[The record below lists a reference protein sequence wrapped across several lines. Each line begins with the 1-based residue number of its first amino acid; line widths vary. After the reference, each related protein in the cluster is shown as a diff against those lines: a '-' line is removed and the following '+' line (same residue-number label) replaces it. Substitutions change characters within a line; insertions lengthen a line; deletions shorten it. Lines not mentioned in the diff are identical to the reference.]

1 MDIRSIIDSEDTP
14 PPRKSS
20 IPNLVRQEYRPSPTR
35 LPTTYEAQSPLHDN
49 RRENK
54 PPQPA
59 PLQTPAQNGFHF
71 PTGPSHSNAQS
82 PYQHTLSTGSSS
94 GPYPHVQPLSQSPSR
109 GHPAPQYVQRDGHSA
124 SAAAGNRS
132 FGHSTPLSQT
142 PTSSSPG
149 SAGAYSNF
157 PRPTSSHSIPTPGSA
172 QHPPAFFRESPQ
184 PPGTQTRNLSQST
197 SGPQHLSQPGTP
209 LGPPSS
215 YRRSSFN
222 PLRESPGTHDRQR
235 NLSGGS
241 YGQLQSANHSPA
253 TAPSPQNYRGQRSPS
268 SVQGYPTPREREK
281 SLSVSPKT
289 RLPSLPS
296 GEWRDSLESPLYQAP
311 QWSGNVTPAKRKA
324 ETECSDLIS
333 TERPIL
339 NRTPSRITSIGVQGL
354 LNAEPSD
361 QTIGRPTHQQ
371 QAINPMTR
379 DSDKEL
385 YSSLPKPINHTLPT
399 TISQNLPN
407 PAGYTL
413 QKPPPDS
420 TRQSA
425 RAPLTSKAHPT
436 QVPVQHRPLTPP
448 APMQTTSDPTSN
460 PSSSTE
466 PSATIKS
473 ESFTTRN
480 EPTETTSRSVKE
492 VPAWHMSANTGGQQP
507 VKRGNI
513 GATESGTNAIS
524 EPAKKKPRL
533 GTTPKDNMVASVEKP
548 PVETYRAST
557 NSQSSKKKPLRV
569 SRWQDIPIYAQS
581 VRGQK
586 RTAELFALSTQR
598 RGTGQQ
604 APPSISVPNGAAPV
618 RHPSQANGNT
628 NADSHIPQTNGV
640 HIPVAQ
646 PTSTNNGPSG
656 PWEPSITNVIP
667 SEELVRVMMDWL
679 FEHVV
684 VRDDV
689 GVGPAGGAASQ
700 GAVLEIEAKLGR
712 LEDTYTNERIK
723 IPVLTECVVSHLDPS
738 MRIKFISSM
747 TEVGLLL
754 GLYSVFIV

>member
-20 IPNLVRQEYRPSPTR
+20 IPNLVKQEYRPSLTR
-35 LPTTYEAQSPLHDN
+35 LPKTYEAQSPVYDI
-49 RRENK
+49 RREHK
-54 PPQPA
+54 PPQPT
-59 PLQTPAQNGFHF
+59 PLQTTAQNGFHF
-71 PTGPSHSNAQS
+71 PNEPLYNSGQS
-82 PYQHTLSTGSSS
+82 PYQHTFPTGSSS
-94 GPYPHVQPLSQSPSR
+94 GSYSHVQPLSQSPSR

-142 PTSSSPG
+142 PTSSTPG

-184 PPGTQTRNLSQST
+184 PPGTQTRNVSQST
-197 SGPQHLSQPGTP
+197 SGPQYLSQPGTP

-241 YGQLQSANHSPA
+241 YGQPQSATPSPA
-253 TAPSPQNYRGQRSPS
+253 TVPSPQNYRDQRSPS
-268 SVQGYPTPREREK
+268 SIQGYPTPREREK

-296 GEWRDSLESPLYQAP
+296 GEWRDPLESPLYQAP

-324 ETECSDLIS
+324 EIESSDLINP
-333 TERPIL
+333 ERPIL
-339 NRTPSRITSIGVQGL
+339 NRIPSRTTSIGVQGL

-361 QTIGRPTHQQ
+361 QTIERPTRQQ
-371 QAINPMTR
+371 QATNSTIR

-385 YSSLPKPINHTLPT
+385 YSSVPKPINHTLPT
-399 TISQNLPN
+399 KISENLPN
-407 PAGYTL
+407 SASHTL
-413 QKPPPDS
+413 QRPPPDS
-420 TRQSA
+420 THQSA
-425 RAPLTSKAHPT
+425 RAPLTSKAYPT

-448 APMQTTSDPTSN
+448 APMQTTSDPTPN
-460 PSSSTE
+460 LSSDTG
-466 PSATIKS
+466 PSATTKS
-473 ESFTTRN
+473 EYSTTRN
-480 EPTETTSRSVKE
+480 ESTETTSRSVKE
-492 VPAWHMSANTGGQQP
+492 VPTWSMSANTDGQQP
-507 VKRGNI
+507 VKRANI
-513 GATESGTNAIS
+513 EATESGTNPIS

-533 GTTPKDNMVASVEKP
+533 GTALKDNMVPSVEKP
-548 PVETYRAST
+548 PGETYRAST
-557 NSQSSKKKPLRV
+557 NFQSSKKKPPKV
-569 SRWQDIPIYAQS
+569 SRWQDVPVYAQS

-598 RGTGQQ
+598 RGRGQQ
-604 APPSISVPNGAAPV
+604 ASPSIAMPNGAAPV

-628 NADSHIPQTNGV
+628 NADSHVPQTNGV

-646 PTSTNNGPSG
+646 PTFTNNGPLE

-689 GVGPAGGAASQ
+689 GVGTAGGAASQ

-747 TEVGLLL
+747 TEVSP
-754 GLYSVFIV
+754 Y